1 MNCSDNKQTIRASLL
16 ESVGN
21 IAIGFFVS
29 VLSQMTVFPIFG
41 IHTSRLT
48 DLEIGAIFTAISLVR
63 SFTLRRVFEALRVKG
78 RLR

>member
-1 MNCSDNKQTIRASLL
+1 MNCSDNKQTVRASLL

-41 IHTSRLT
+41 IQTSRVV
-48 DLEIGAIFTAISLVR
+48 DLEIGAIFTVISLVR
-63 SFTLRRVFEALRVKG
+63 SFTLRRIFEALRVKG